1 MAEHVA
7 IQAALEQSRRA
18 LAEEEEMTDY
28 RRDELEQGWEF
39 KILRSNSGA
48 FRNPSVLVRVLQE
61 EAIAGWNLLEKFDNR
76 RIRLKRLVT
85 ARAND
90 VQLPAGYDPYR
101 TRYGMNSGLLS
112 AIIVAA
118 IMGAGIL
125 IAWLTGGI

>member
-1 MAEHVA
+1 
-7 IQAALEQSRRA
+7 
-18 LAEEEEMTDY
+18 
-28 RRDELEQGWEF
+28 
-39 KILRSNSGA
+39 
-48 FRNPSVLVRVLQE
+48 VLQE